1 MDTDTPATITAPA
14 QFTVKS
20 SEMPVAKVYVPG
32 AGPDDRSG
40 EFVEHDIVIHNGRP
54 NADAYALDGDGF
66 SLRRFPTAVKDLYD
80 DAEVRAVYY
89 PEMEALIKESTG
101 ASKVVIFDHTPRIDD
116 TAAQDARAIRPPAK
130 LVHNDFT
137 IPSAAQRVRDI
148 LPPDEAEARLQK
160 RFGSINVWRPISGPV
175 ETAPLMICGWHDIA
189 DEDLITAERHYPD
202 GRVGSIYHIAYNPA
216 QRWTYFPRMTRE
228 EVILLKCYDS
238 LTDGTARWTAHG
250 AFWPPDTPAG
260 AAPRE
265 SIEIRSMVFF
275 D

>member
-1 MDTDTPATITAPA
+1 MDSDTPGTITAPA
-14 QFTVKS
+14 QFTLKS
-20 SEMPVAKVYVPG
+20 GEMPVAKVYVPG
-32 AGPDDRSG
+32 AGPDKRTG
-40 EFVEHDIVIHNGRP
+40 EFVEHDITIHDGR
-54 NADAYALDGDGF
+54 AGAAAYTLDGDGF
-66 SLRRFPTAVKDLYD
+66 AFRRYATAVKDLYD

-89 PEMEALIKESTG
+89 PEMEALIKQATG

-116 TAAQDARAIRPPAK
+116 TAAQDSRALRGPAK
-130 LVHNDFT
+130 VVHNDFT
-137 IPSAAQRVRDI
+137 IPSAAQRVRDV
-148 LPPDEAEARLQK
+148 LPADEAEARLQK

-189 DEDLITAERHYPD
+189 DEDLITAERRYPD

-216 QRWTYFPRMTRE
+216 QRWVYFPRMERD

-250 AFWPPDTPAG
+250 ACWPPDTPAG
-260 AAPRE
+260 ARPRE
-265 SIEIRSMVFF
+265 SIEIRSMIFF